1 MNHRRRR
8 YDHVCLVHEIFYF
21 DEAEKQARCTD
32 SRSSLCKF
40 KESAQK
46 YYIAPA
52 ATAHAHDPAAAR
64 RHTYHNH
71 LPDRATDRGRR
82 SPYYVR
88 TVRPLRT
95 RRQLWSTVSETHTG

>member
-71 LPDRATDRGRR
+71 LPDRATDRGREGLPTT
-82 SPYYVR
+82 SVPYGLYAR
-88 TVRPLRT
+88 AASYGL
-95 RRQLWSTVSETHTG
+95 Q